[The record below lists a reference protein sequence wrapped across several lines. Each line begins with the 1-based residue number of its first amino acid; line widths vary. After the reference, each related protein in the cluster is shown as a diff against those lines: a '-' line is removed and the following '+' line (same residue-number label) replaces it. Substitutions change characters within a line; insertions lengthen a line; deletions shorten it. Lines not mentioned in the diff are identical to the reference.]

1 MLKKPQDQGIIWL
14 ITNQDTINITTFT
27 GPGQIELEVNRQQ
40 IIFLS
45 GILGLKSIRRES
57 QPLLQSDVPTVVI
70 YRNPFKFKHLGP
82 SIIGFA
88 RLVGDL
94 PFHSTCRG
102 IDVEK
107 RCQFLQAD
115 CCFKNRTLEFPVTLA
130 QVSAEYELVEMAIH
144 KAYRDAHF
152 HRAYFPH
159 ESYETS
165 TKALEDEFR
174 KAHGKMREFREA
186 VREYMSDLPIFA
198 LARIKDMSQA
208 AILQEALKSAFNL
221 LLILEIY
228 HELAISKADRTL
240 VIAEPH
246 LIEYLKTIL
255 VKTGHQEGQTCGDGR
270 SSLVGV
276 DLQVL
281 SDVPFRG
288 QSSRE
293 LYNAYVSAA
302 SPIISESSELCC
314 ATCVLF

>member
-1 MLKKPQDQGIIWL
+1 MA
-14 ITNQDTINITTFT
+14 
-27 GPGQIELEVNRQQ
+27 
-40 IIFLS
+40 IFLF
-45 GILGLKSIRRES
+45 I
-57 QPLLQSDVPTVVI
+57 V
-70 YRNPFKFKHLGP
+70 
-82 SIIGFA
+82 A
-88 RLVGDL
+88 
-94 PFHSTCRG
+94 CRG

-107 RCQFLQAD
+107 RNQFLQAD
-115 CCFKNRTLEFPVTLA
+115 CCFKNRTLEFPVTLG
-130 QVSAEYELVEMAIH
+130 QVSAEYEQLEMAIL

-152 HRAYFPH
+152 HRGYFPN
-159 ESYETS
+159 ESYEAS
-165 TKALEDEFR
+165 TKVLEDGFR
-174 KAHGKMREFREA
+174 KAHGNMREFREA

-198 LARIKDMSQA
+198 LARIKDMNQA

-246 LIEYLKTIL
+246 LIEYLKAML

-293 LYNAYVSAA
+293 LYNADVSAA
-302 SPIISESSELCC
+302 TITSESSEPCC
-314 ATCVLF
+314 ATCVLI